1 MKIFAVIVWHWNRER
16 KHHRC
21 RDDDRKIMSR
31 IWFVSVFV
39 FWNALFFFLFFL
51 KAAAKCYVVCVHVSA
66 WQCEFDGGYN
76 TSPFLPSFLPS
87 LRECYH
93 SISLP
98 GTLAQSCRWDSRYEL
113 RAAQSDTLR
122 TVEGK
127 WERKG
132 DLATRIKLSWY
143 FQEAKTLFETKARFH

>member
-1 MKIFAVIVWHWNRER
+1 MFFCCCCCIEWNWKQQG
-16 KHHRC
+16 KHHSC
-21 RDDDRKIMSR
+21 RDCDRKITSHGR
-31 IWFVSVFV
+31 FLSVYC
-39 FWNALFFFLFFL
+39 FL
-51 KAAAKCYVVCVHVSA
+51 KCLFLLLKATEKCHVICVRVSA
-66 WQCEFDGGYN
+66 WQCKFDGGYN

-98 GTLAQSCRWDSRYEL
+98 VTFSQSCRWDSRYEL
-113 RAAQSDTLR
+113 SAAQSDTLSA
-122 TVEGK
+122 VEGK

-143 FQEAKTLFETKARFH
+143 FQDMKTLFEAKAHFY

>member
-1 MKIFAVIVWHWNRER
+1 M
-16 KHHRC
+16 
-21 RDDDRKIMSR
+21 
-31 IWFVSVFV
+31 
-39 FWNALFFFLFFL
+39 
-51 KAAAKCYVVCVHVSA
+51 HVSA
-66 WQCEFDGGYN
+66 WQCKFDGGYN

-113 RAAQSDTLR
+113 CAAQSDTLS

-143 FQEAKTLFETKARFH
+143 FQKQKPYLKQRLVFIKLKTAFFYEEKQILFLPTTSVCFLLSREIDLE